1 MLTIYGIPISV
12 HVRKTI
18 LTALMKG
25 VAFKIEPVIPFNPP
39 PGWDGLSP
47 TGLIPA
53 ATDGELAMAD
63 SAVICRYIDLSN
75 PNPPIYPAKT
85 GDLMQ
90 ALYLEAYAGG
100 EIFGRLVRPLFHQK
114 IIGPMMFNRP
124 TDQAEVELLMS
135 DVQPKIFSYLES
147 QAQRKFLAGDAL
159 SIGDISVASN
169 LINYQYLGLR
179 IDPGRHPRL
188 ANYMEGIVRV
198 GPLAEALAA
207 EAPFADKMGL
217 DRTFLN

>member
-1 MLTIYGIPISV
+1 M
-12 HVRKTI
+12 
-18 LTALMKG
+18 
-25 VAFKIEPVIPFNPP
+25 
-39 PGWDGLSP
+39 
-47 TGLIPA
+47 
-53 ATDGELAMAD
+53 
-63 SAVICRYIDLSN
+63 ICRYIDLSN

-179 IDPGRHPRL
+179 IDPGRHPGWQTIWKGSFASVRWPKLWRQKRL
-188 ANYMEGIVRV
+188 SADKYGARSNFLNERRRRGAPSFSGGHFVCV
-198 GPLAEALAA
+198 GDRQFAALAVVA
-207 EAPFADKMGL
+207 TCIRRAMASPSSQLQTQTRRSEMVGGL
-217 DRTFLN
+217 CVLICC